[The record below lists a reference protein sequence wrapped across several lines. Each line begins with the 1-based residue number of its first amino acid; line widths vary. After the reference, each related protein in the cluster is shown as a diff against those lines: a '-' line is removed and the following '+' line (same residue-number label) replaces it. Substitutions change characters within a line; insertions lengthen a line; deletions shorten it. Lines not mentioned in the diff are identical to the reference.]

1 MLPIVL
7 AGLIHCSKQLN
18 TICVGMLSVKRVKR
32 DTAENIYKQC
42 QITGTCPPDVVNKI
56 EGKTWADIL
65 LQIFSSV
72 IYLGNLGIGT
82 GKGSPTLGTRVVGGG
97 VRVPETI
104 APPTVNVGPNVP
116 RGPVGRPSRP
126 FSVPIDT
133 IGAGVRPVGPRVVDP
148 SGLRPVDV
156 IDPSSPSIVTLSEAL
171 PDNVVTTAEGTLPD
185 FNVITDTTSI
195 ISHPTVLQTPELEL
209 AILNVTPADP
219 PPTKVLFSS
228 EVQNPLFTYETTVG
242 HINPDY
248 DIIVNPFATMETIS
262 YGEDIPLQPLTPT
275 QDFAY
280 DSVAKTSTPETALE
294 RSVSR
299 FRELYNR
306 RTEQVPTRNVN
317 LYGDVSRAI
326 QFGFENPAFDPEIS
340 LQFEEDVSQVLAAPD
355 IDFAGVKTISRPIYD
370 STPKGTIRVGR
381 LATKAGVRT
390 RSGTV
395 ATQKVH
401 YFYDMSTIQEI
412 ELPVLAGSQ
421 MSTQTPIVQETVIDA
436 TIAPVPDSELLDD
449 YTEQFNNAHLVFPIS
464 NEEDESLFFPLF
476 KPVPTIAT
484 NLYNPLENT
493 FIKPAT
499 IINVLPDVPVI
510 PNILY
515 DGISIDY
522 NLHPSLLPRRKRKRS
537 DSF

>member
-1 MLPIVL
+1 
-7 AGLIHCSKQLN
+7 
-18 TICVGMLSVKRVKR
+18 MLSVKRLKR
-32 DTAENIYKQC
+32 DTVENIYKQC
-42 QITGTCPPDVVNKI
+42 QITGTCPPDVVNKV
-56 EGKTWADIL
+56 EGKTWADTL

-82 GKGSPTLGTRVVGGG
+82 GKGSPTAGSRVVAGG

-104 APPTVNVGPNVP
+104 APPTSTV
-116 RGPVGRPSRP
+116 RPTTIRQPTTRPTRP
-126 FSVPIDT
+126 FSVPIDS

-156 IDPSSPSIVTLSEAL
+156 IDPQSPSIVTLSEAI

-219 PPTKVLFSS
+219 PPTRVVFTSTI
-228 EVQNPLFTYETTVG
+228 ENPLFTYETTVG

-248 DIIVNPFATMETIS
+248 DIIVNPFATMETVS

-280 DSVAKTSTPETALE
+280 ESVAKTSTPDTALQ

-299 FRELYNR
+299 FRDLYNR

-317 LYGDVSRAI
+317 LLGDVSRAI
-326 QFGFENPAFDPEIS
+326 QFGFENPAFDPEVS
-340 LQFEEDVSQVLAAPD
+340 LQFEKDVSEVLAAPD
-355 IDFAGVKTISRPIYD
+355 ADFANIRSISKPTL
-370 STPKGTIRVGR
+370 STTPQGTVRVSR
-381 LATKAGVRT
+381 LANRAGVRT
-390 RSGTV
+390 RSGTI

-401 YFYDMSTIQEI
+401 YFYDISPIQEI
-412 ELPVLAGSQ
+412 ELPVLKGSKLASQ
-421 MSTQTPIVQETVIDA
+421 RPIIQETIIDA
-436 TIAPVPDSELLDD
+436 SLVPVPESELLDD
-449 YTEQFNNAHLVFPIS
+449 YAEDFNNAHLVIPVPTE
-464 NEEDESLFFPLF
+464 EEDSNIFLPLF
-476 KPVPTIAT
+476 KPVPTIAP
-484 NLYNPLENT
+484 NLYNAKLET
-493 FIKPAT
+493 YSTPAI
-499 IINVLPDVPVI
+499 IINTLPDIPII
-510 PNILY
+510 PNFF
-515 DGISIDY
+515 DSISIDY
-522 NLHPSLLPRRKRKRS
+522 DLHPSLLPRRKRKRS